1 MVAHLFPWFNDQLRM
16 TGTCRNE
23 SWFEDSQAVNRMYL
37 VKSTGLFS
45 KSSLS
50 ALSFSSMTAND
61 VLEDSC
67 MENKFE
73 IPVCFHCQSG
83 VALPEVSCRPIPR
96 AW

>member
-1 MVAHLFPWFNDQLRM
+1 M

-23 SWFEDSQAVNRMYL
+23 SWFENSQAVNRTYL

-45 KSSLS
+45 KSSPS
-50 ALSFSSMTAND
+50 ALSFSSTTAND
-61 VLEDSC
+61 VPEDSC

-73 IPVCFHCQSG
+73 IPVCFYFQSG